1 MLIVKHS
8 QVTLLLFNKSY
19 KYFIL
24 INFQVSLKLLN
35 VCYKHPILNLVLS
48 SYAFIIT
55 QVSTNGLVKLS
66 IYYYTFV
73 FTY

>member
-24 INFQVSLKLLN
+24 INFQVTLKLLN